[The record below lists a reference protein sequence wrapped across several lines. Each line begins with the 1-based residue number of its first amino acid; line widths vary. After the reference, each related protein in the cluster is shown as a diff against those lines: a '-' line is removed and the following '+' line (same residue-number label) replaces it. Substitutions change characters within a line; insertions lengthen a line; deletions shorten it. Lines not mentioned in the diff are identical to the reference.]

1 MNKKKILLITEGQII
16 GDPRIERMYRYLL
29 NKKIILH
36 TASSV
41 LELKKNHFLLSPD
54 NNYSLR
60 KMIKKNFFSFII
72 IILKTIFRDLKTYCQ
87 VHYESVKNLNLN
99 QYDYIFVFD
108 LKILYSV
115 SNNVQKKKIIWDAR
129 EYYPEQFNQKFLWN
143 FLNNKIIIKLISKS
157 LNKVLIAFT
166 VSEGLRDKYQKTF
179 NKKFLIFYSVAN
191 FFKLKPKFPKKIISI
206 VHHGVCSETRKIE
219 NYFELGKK
227 LGSGYKVYLML
238 KIVNQHYYENLIK
251 LYKNVKNVKFLSPA
265 KMHDIPKKIN
275 KFDIGI
281 MLGLKKSFNHI
292 YAMPNKL
299 FESIQGRLCLI
310 YNPLIDA
317 RNFIKKNKCGYCS
330 SDFSIDSMANLIKQL
345 NQNDIYKAKLASNE
359 LSRKY
364 NTKNFY
370 KDFDKIFKKLVT

>member
-1 MNKKKILLITEGQII
+1 MNKKKILLITEGQIF
-16 GDPRIERMYRYLL
+16 GDPRIERIYRYLS

-41 LELKKNHFLLSPD
+41 PELKKNHFLLSSD

-60 KMIKKNFFSFII
+60 KMIKKNVFKFMLII
-72 IILKTIFRDLKTYCQ
+72 MKTIFRDLKTYCQ

-99 QYDYIFVFD
+99 EYDYIFVFD
-108 LKILYSV
+108 LKILYSIS
-115 SNNVQKKKIIWDAR
+115 SNINKKKIIWDAR

-143 FLNNKIIIKLISKS
+143 FLNKKIIIKLIFKS
-157 LNKVLIAFT
+157 LDKVLIAFT
-166 VSEGLRDKYQKTF
+166 VSEGLRNKYQKIF
-179 NKKFLIFYSVAN
+179 NKKFLIFYSVADY
-191 FFKLKPKFPKKIISI
+191 FELKPKFPKKKISI

-227 LGSGYKVYLML
+227 LGNRYKIYLML
-238 KIVNQHYYENLIK
+238 KIVNQHYYDNLKK
-251 LYKNVKNVKFLSPA
+251 LYKDVKNVKFLSPV

-299 FESIQGRLCLI
+299 FESIQGRLCLV
-310 YNPLIDA
+310 YNPLINA
-317 RNFIKKNKCGYCS
+317 RDFIKKNKCGYCS
-330 SDFSIDSMANLIKQL
+330 SDFSIDSMTNLIKQL
-345 NQNDIYKAKLASNE
+345 NQKDIYKAKLASNK

-364 NTKNFY
+364 NTKNFH